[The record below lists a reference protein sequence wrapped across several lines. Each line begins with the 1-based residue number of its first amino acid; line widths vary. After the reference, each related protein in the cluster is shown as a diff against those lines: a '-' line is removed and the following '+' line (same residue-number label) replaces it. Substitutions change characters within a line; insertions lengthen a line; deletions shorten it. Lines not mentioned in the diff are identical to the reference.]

1 MSLRVATFALVLAFA
16 APALAQAPM
25 ANVADVSG
33 APAGGH
39 GGGHGAMKACKAD
52 HEKYCADVEKGGGRV
67 MKCMKDHASQ
77 LSSGCKSALQ
87 TMRAQRQAGK

>member
-1 MSLRVATFALVLAFA
+1 MSLRVAAFTLALAVA

-25 ANVADVSG
+25 ANVADVGG
-33 APAGGH
+33 AP
-39 GGGHGAMKACKAD
+39 GGGRAGAMKACRAD

-67 MKCMKDHASQ
+67 MKCMKEHASE

-87 TMRAQRQAGK
+87 SMRAARQAGR